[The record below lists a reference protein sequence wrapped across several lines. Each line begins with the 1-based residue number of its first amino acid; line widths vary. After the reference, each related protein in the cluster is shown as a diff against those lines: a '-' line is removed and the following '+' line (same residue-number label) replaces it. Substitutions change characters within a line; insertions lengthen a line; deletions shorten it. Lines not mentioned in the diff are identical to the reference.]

1 MIPLAIS
8 IRRFKGLVC
17 VVEVDGNTF
26 KPEMED
32 FISSLIYFLVNCRV
46 GRT

>member
-32 FISSLIYFLVNCRV
+32 FISLSYFLVNCRV